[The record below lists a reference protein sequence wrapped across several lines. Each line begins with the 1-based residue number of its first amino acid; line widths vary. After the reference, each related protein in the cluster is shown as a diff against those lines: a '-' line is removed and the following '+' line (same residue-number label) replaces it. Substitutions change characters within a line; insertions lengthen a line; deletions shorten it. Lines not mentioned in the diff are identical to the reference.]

1 MRIER
6 THTVE
11 ELAAALVA
19 GASLEDSFQGNTY
32 RVATTDDFM
41 PDVTH
46 MLRFY
51 RMCEEGDYAEAA
63 RQLHHR
69 MRHALI
75 SKAREVYNDF
85 RAEDAA

>member
-1 MRIER
+1 MKVER
-6 THTVE
+6 EHTVE
-11 ELAAALVA
+11 ELAAALKS
-19 GASLEDSFQGNTY
+19 GADLEDSFQGRTY
-32 RVATTDDFM
+32 PVASPHDFM

-51 RMCEEGDYAEAA
+51 RMCEEGDFAEAA
-63 RQLHHR
+63 RQLHPR

-75 SKAREVYNDF
+75 AKAREAYNDF